1 MSDNFSDESNQNEEE
16 SFADLFESYGDSMV
30 EDLRVGD
37 KVSGEIIS
45 IGMDNVFLNTGAKI
59 DGAVDKAE
67 LLNEDGELP
76 YAVGDTLELYV
87 VSLDENEIR
96 LSRAL
101 SGVGGLNQL
110 REAFQAKVPVE
121 GNVAEQ
127 VKGGFRVEVMQHRA
141 FCPVSQIDTRYVEH
155 PEDYVGQTHRFLITR
170 FEENGRNIVVSR
182 RELLAKEQEKAKG
195 EFLETAE
202 AGMVTEGRVTSLM
215 PYGAFVELFPGVE
228 GLVHVSELSWSRVD
242 KPEEVVRVD
251 DHVQV
256 KVLSIETGKK
266 PGEVKVSLSMK
277 QLSGDPW
284 DTKAEA
290 FKAGEKVQGKV
301 TRLMDF
307 GAFVEIAPGIEGLV
321 HISEMSYTRRVLKPD
336 EEVKEG
342 ETVDVTIKDVDLE
355 NRRISLSIRDAAGDP
370 WIGIKDKYPVGT
382 RMEGTLEKK
391 ERFGYFITL
400 EPGITGLMPRSRIS
414 KSAAASALDKLKVGD
429 PISIL
434 VEEIHPSDRKITLA
448 PGDAGEEG
456 DWRDYAKGKEKSL
469 GSLGEKLQQAM
480 KDAGK

>member
-16 SFADLFESYGDSMV
+16 SFAELFESYGDSMT

-45 IGMDNVFLNTGAKI
+45 IGMDNVFLNTGTKI

-67 LLNEDGELP
+67 LLDENGELP
-76 YAVGDTLELYV
+76 YEVGDTLEMYV
-87 VSLDENEIR
+87 VALDENEIR

-101 SGVGGLNQL
+101 SGIGGLNQL
-110 REAFQAKVPVE
+110 RDAHQGKVPVE
-121 GNVAEQ
+121 GNVTEQ
-127 VKGGFRVEVMQHRA
+127 VKGGFRVGVMQHRA
-141 FCPVSQIDTRYVEH
+141 FCPVSQIDTKYVEH

-170 FEENGRNIVVSR
+170 FEEDGRNIVVSR
-182 RELLAKEQEKAKG
+182 RELLTKEQEKVKK

-202 AGMVTEGRVTSLM
+202 TGMVTEGRVTSLM

-228 GLVHVSELSWSRVD
+228 GLVHVSELSWSRVE

-251 DHVQV
+251 DSVRV
-256 KVLSIETGKK
+256 KVLSIEPGKK
-266 PGEVKVSLSMK
+266 PGELKISLSMK

-284 DTKAEA
+284 DTLADS
-290 FKAGEKVQGKV
+290 FQAGDKIQGKV

-321 HISEMSYTRRVLKPD
+321 HISEMSYTRRVLRPD
-336 EEVKEG
+336 EVVQEG
-342 ETVDVTIKDVDLE
+342 EEVDVAIKDVDME
-355 NRRISLSIRDAAGDP
+355 KRRISLSIRDAAGDP
-370 WIGIKDKYPVGT
+370 WLGIEEKYPVGT
-382 RMEGTLEKK
+382 RTEGTLEKK
-391 ERFGYFITL
+391 ESFGYFITL

-414 KSAAASALDKLKVGD
+414 KSAGAAALDKLKVGD
-429 PISIL
+429 RISFL
-434 VEEIHPSDRKITLA
+434 VEEVHPSDRKMTLA
-448 PGDAGEEG
+448 PGDAKEEG
-456 DWRDYAKGKEKSL
+456 NWREYAKGKESSL

-480 KDAGK
+480 RDAKK